1 MPVPGLFF
9 IRKRDEKR
17 NRDSLGYL
25 DMKHP
30 PGTAE
35 RLPNQV
41 LQRSIILP
49 RCARADARR

>member
-1 MPVPGLFF
+1 MPGLFF

-25 DMKHP
+25 DMKHH

-35 RLPNQV
+35 TLPNQV
-41 LQRSIILP
+41 LQRAITLP
-49 RCARADARR
+49 RFARSVARR